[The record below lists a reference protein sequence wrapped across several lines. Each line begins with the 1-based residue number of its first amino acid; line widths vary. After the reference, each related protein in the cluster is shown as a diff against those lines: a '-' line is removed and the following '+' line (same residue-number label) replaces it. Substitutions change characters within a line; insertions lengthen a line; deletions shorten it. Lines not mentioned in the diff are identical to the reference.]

1 MKLLSITAL
10 LVAAFWARAD
20 EQKNSFY
27 PPSFASREA
36 AEESAHHLFAGGDV
50 DVLRVG
56 NQDVLIYIVHGSG
69 VPDIGIAAYF
79 SKDGAWKFEKSIWPS
94 PSEFHKVI
102 VSGKEIIVV
111 GEQTKKQWPFL
122 KVD

>member
-1 MKLLSITAL
+1 MKMLTLCAL
-10 LVAAFWARAD
+10 LAAAAWAQAAEPKD
-20 EQKNSFY
+20 PFY
-27 PPSFASREA
+27 PKSFASREA

-56 NQDVLIYIVHGSG
+56 NKDVLIYIVHGSG

-79 SKDGAWKFEKSIWPS
+79 SKNGAWDFASSFWPS
-94 PSEFHKVI
+94 PGEFHKVI
-102 VSGKEIIVV
+102 VSGKEIVVV
-111 GEQTKKQWPFL
+111 GEKTKKQWPFL

>member
-1 MKLLSITAL
+1 MRLLNITAWL
-10 LVAAFWARAD
+10 ITACWAQAD
-20 EQKNSFY
+20 EQKDSFY
-27 PPSFASREA
+27 PPSFASREV

-79 SKDGAWKFEKSIWPS
+79 SKNGAWKFEKSFWPS
-94 PSEFHKVI
+94 PDEFHKVI
-102 VSGKEIIVV
+102 VSGNEIIVV
-111 GEQTKKQWPFL
+111 GEHSKKQWPFL